1 MKKRPKHWLI
11 FSGLAFQ
18 IGITM
23 YLMIQL
29 GKWIEVKMTSTNN
42 VPTLICAFLGMII
55 ILVLIQRQNK
65 NR

>member
-29 GKWIEVKMTSTNN
+29 GKWIEVKMKLTNN
-42 VPTLICAFLGMII
+42 VPTLLCVLLGMII

-65 NR
+65 NL

>member
-1 MKKRPKHWLI
+1 MKKRPKNWLI

-18 IGITM
+18 IAITM

-29 GKWIEVKMTSTNN
+29 GKWIEVKMTLTNN
-42 VPTLICAFLGMII
+42 VPTLLCALLGMII

-65 NR
+65 NL

>member
-11 FSGLAFQ
+11 FSGLTFQ

-65 NR
+65 NL